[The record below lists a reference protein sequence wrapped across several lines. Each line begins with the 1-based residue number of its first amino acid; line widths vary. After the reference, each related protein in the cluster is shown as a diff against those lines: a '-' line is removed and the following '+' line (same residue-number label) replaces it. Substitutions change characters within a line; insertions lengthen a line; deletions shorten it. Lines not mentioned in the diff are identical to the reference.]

1 MDIIVYST
9 DCPKCKVLKKKLSE
23 NGIAFREV
31 ANIKQM
37 MELGITAV
45 PVLSVDGVLMEFGA
59 ANAWINGYREGAGLS
74 DAN

>member
-1 MDIIVYST
+1 MDIIVYSN
-9 DCPKCKVLKKKLSE
+9 DCPKCKVLKKKLND

-59 ANAWINGYREGAGLS
+59 ANAWINAYREGAGL
-74 DAN
+74 